1 MGKKKTFMGE
11 KKVRMGKGM
20 QLSHPEAALIFS
32 NEGDT
37 LFEEEG
43 LLSGNPRDTD

>member
-1 MGKKKTFMGE
+1 MGKQKSFLGE

-32 NEGDT
+32 NQGDT
-37 LFEEEG
+37 LFEDED
-43 LLSGNPRDTD
+43 LLNGNPRDTD